1 MKYLDDNGVLYL
13 WNKVK
18 AIIPTKTSSLTNDSG
33 FLTEHQDNSGKL
45 DKTGEGKDVTITF
58 STASSRTNI
67 TTGEKLATMFG
78 KIAKYFSDLKTV
90 AFSGS
95 YNDLSNKPSIPSK
108 TSDLTND
115 SDFQTSTQVNTA
127 ITGKG
132 YQTASQVS
140 TAISNAL
147 ANITGID
154 FQVVT
159 SLPSTGVK
167 GTIYLMSNGGSGN
180 NVYDEYIWVSDKFEK
195 IGTTAV
201 DLSGYVKSSDLVA
214 ITNAEIDT
222 IAV

>member
-13 WNKVK
+13 WGKIK

-33 FLTEHQDNSGKL
+33 FLTEHQDISGKL
-45 DKTGEGKDVTITF
+45 DKTGEGKDVTISFT
-58 STASSRTNI
+58 TASSRSNI
-67 TTGEKLATMFG
+67 ATGEKLATMFG

-115 SDFQTSTQVNTA
+115 SDFQTASQVNTA

-140 TAISNAL
+140 TAISNAISG
-147 ANITGID
+147 ITS
-154 FQVVT
+154 FEYEVVT

-167 GTIYLMSNGGSGN
+167 GKIYLVAHSHGTGD
-180 NVYDEYIWVSDKFEK
+180 VYDEYIYVNDKFEK
-195 IGTTAV
+195 IGNTDI
-201 DLSGYVKSSDLVA
+201 DLSGYVTTSDLVA